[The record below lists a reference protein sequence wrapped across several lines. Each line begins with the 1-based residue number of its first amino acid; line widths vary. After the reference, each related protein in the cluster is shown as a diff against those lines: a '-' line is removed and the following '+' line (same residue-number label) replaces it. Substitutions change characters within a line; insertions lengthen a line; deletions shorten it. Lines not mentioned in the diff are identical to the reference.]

1 MSRRLPVLI
10 FFLLAL
16 VPVALASGQPFARQ
30 KAQPTEGPPTD
41 QIIIKFESDAAA
53 RAMLVPDASDRLA
66 ELSRA
71 SGESLTLARPMS
83 GGAYV
88 LRLDGRRPV
97 PEVALISAALA
108 RLPGVA
114 YAEPDL
120 IKQVIGR
127 PAAEPLLVPNDTLFS
142 QQWHYGYVPGVS
154 EGLNLVPAW
163 NISTGSA
170 ATVVAVIDTGILN
183 HADLAGKTVA
193 GYDFIG
199 DTFVANDGDGRDN
212 DPSDPGDWIEA
223 NECGGT
229 HSAQPSSWHGT
240 HVAGT
245 IGAATNNGLGV
256 AGVNWLAKILPVRVL
271 GKCGGYTS
279 DIVDGVR
286 WAAGLSVTDVP
297 ANANPAK
304 VLNLSLGG
312 PGLCSA
318 SEQTAFNDVIA
329 AGASV
334 VIAAG
339 NSNDNAAN
347 YAPGNCN
354 GVITVA
360 ATDRT
365 GDRAFYSNY
374 GATVEISAPG
384 GETATLANGVL
395 STLDGGV
402 DIPLNNNIYA
412 FYQGT
417 SMAAPHIAGLA
428 SLMLAVEPNLTP
440 AQVGGFIQAN
450 ARAFPAGS
458 GCTTTICGSGI
469 ADAYATLQA
478 VALFSTLD
486 NSVFLP
492 TITKPEPPPP
502 PSEPLKN
509 PGFES
514 GPVGW
519 TEFSSH
525 GYDLILEKSD
535 LPADPHSGNWAAWL
549 AGDDSEVSSIAQNV
563 TIPSGSSYLT
573 YYHWIVSDDVCG
585 FDVAGVLINDV
596 VPTGGAYYLCSANN
610 TGGWVK
616 FGVDLAQWA
625 GQLVELKILAA
636 TDGSLLSHLLVDDVA
651 LGPTG
656 GAALPALPQEEADEA
671 AARLKA
677 LLP

>member
-10 FFLLAL
+10 FLFLLAL

-83 GGAYV
+83 GDAFV
-88 LRLDGRRPV
+88 LRLDVRRPV

-114 YAEPDL
+114 YAEPDR

-154 EGLNLVPAW
+154 EGLNLLPAW
-163 NISTGSA
+163 DITTGITN
-170 ATVVAVIDTGILN
+170 TVVAVIDTGILN

-245 IGAATNNGLGV
+245 IGAASNNGLGV

-286 WAAGLSVTDVP
+286 WAAGLSVTGVP
-297 ANANPAK
+297 ANANPAD

-312 PGLCSA
+312 PGSCSA
-318 SEQTAFNDVIA
+318 SEQNAFNAVIA
-329 AGASV
+329 AGTTV

-339 NSNDNAAN
+339 NSNANAAN

-365 GDRAFYSNY
+365 GDKALST
-374 GATVEISAPG
+374 ATTAPQWRSAP
-384 GETATLANGVL
+384 
-395 STLDGGV
+395 
-402 DIPLNNNIYA
+402 P
-412 FYQGT
+412 
-417 SMAAPHIAGLA
+417 AA
-428 SLMLAVEPNLTP
+428 
-440 AQVGGFIQAN
+440 
-450 ARAFPAGS
+450 
-458 GCTTTICGSGI
+458 
-469 ADAYATLQA
+469 
-478 VALFSTLD
+478 
-486 NSVFLP
+486 
-492 TITKPEPPPP
+492 KPPPRPTASFP
-502 PSEPLKN
+502 P
-509 PGFES
+509 
-514 GPVGW
+514 
-519 TEFSSH
+519 
-525 GYDLILEKSD
+525 
-535 LPADPHSGNWAAWL
+535 
-549 AGDDSEVSSIAQNV
+549 
-563 TIPSGSSYLT
+563 
-573 YYHWIVSDDVCG
+573 
-585 FDVAGVLINDV
+585 
-596 VPTGGAYYLCSANN
+596 
-610 TGGWVK
+610 
-616 FGVDLAQWA
+616 
-625 GQLVELKILAA
+625 
-636 TDGSLLSHLLVDDVA
+636 
-651 LGPTG
+651 
-656 GAALPALPQEEADEA
+656 
-671 AARLKA
+671 
-677 LLP
+677 